1 MSKKYNVKFCILLLL
16 SFVQLQE
23 LFAEDVESKFNSGF
37 GAVFFNGDSIWNEN
51 VEDVAQR
58 FGWPLESKT
67 STEIS
72 YREYANEK
80 KLVLGCRPYSLVLY
94 GEDGLASSI
103 SMVFANKG
111 DAVIYTTDETSTELK
126 REAKKQSREYKR
138 QITKDKSN
146 LKEMLSGYFGNYTYD
161 AYGQS
166 AQTREKVLRW
176 DYEGSAFL
184 LAAPRDEYV
193 CLRIMPVA
201 SADNGGKSR
210 ISDTE
215 IRSRVQ
221 SRVEE
226 RSNGD
231 VILKDMPMVNQGPK
245 GYCVPATWERVMRY
259 MGVPADMYILA
270 MAGDTQVG
278 GGTSMDS
285 IQDGAKQAVIRAGR
299 RIENKKIKIDPVNIA
314 RYIDKGLP
322 IIWAMYSTQ
331 DYNQAIDSR
340 SKDRL
345 MMKDPKT
352 WQASIAGARRLAK
365 KFKRELDAAHVCM
378 IIGYNK
384 ITKEIAVTDSWGP
397 SYSER
402 WATIEEAS
410 AVSQGYFQVINF

>member
-1 MSKKYNVKFCILLLL
+1 MSKKYNIKLCILILLL
-16 SFVQLQE
+16 FVQAQE
-23 LFAEDVESKFNSGF
+23 IFADDVESKFNAEF

-51 VEDVAQR
+51 VEQVAQR
-58 FGWPLESKT
+58 LGWPLESKT
-67 STEIS
+67 SNEIS
-72 YREYANEK
+72 YREYPNEEK
-80 KLVLGCRPYSLVLY
+80 RVLGCRPYSLVLY

-111 DAVIYTTDETSTELK
+111 DAVMYTTDETSTKLQ
-126 REAKKQSREYKR
+126 REAKKQAREYKR
-138 QITKDKSN
+138 QITKDKN
-146 LKEMLSGYFGNYTYD
+146 DLKEMLSGCFGNYTYD
-161 AYGQS
+161 SYGQS
-166 AQTREKVLRW
+166 SKTKENVLRW
-176 DYEGSAFL
+176 DFKGSAFL

-221 SRVEE
+221 SRVKE

-231 VILKDMPMVNQGPK
+231 VILKDMPMVDQGPK

-270 MAGDTQVG
+270 MAGDTQAG
-278 GGTSMDS
+278 GGTSNYS
-285 IQDGAKQAVIRAGR
+285 IQAGANQAVIRAGR

-322 IIWAMYSTQ
+322 IMWTMYSTPE
-331 DYNQAIDSR
+331 YNQAINSR

-345 MMKDPKT
+345 MMKDPRI
-352 WQASIAGARRLAK
+352 WQASLSDARRLAK
-365 KFKRELDAAHVCM
+365 KFKPKLDTSHVCM